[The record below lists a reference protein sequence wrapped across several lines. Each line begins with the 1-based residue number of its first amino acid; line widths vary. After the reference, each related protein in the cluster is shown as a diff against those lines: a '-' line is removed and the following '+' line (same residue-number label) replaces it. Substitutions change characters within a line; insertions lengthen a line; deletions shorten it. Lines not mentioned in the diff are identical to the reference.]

1 MKINILE
8 AHDRKQHLIKNES
21 EIIAQGAED
30 CLKKNNLSLQLQD
43 KSPYIYIFA
52 HPRTSDDGVSKRL
65 LWQPR
70 LTKPAPQTNS
80 YLFRVKSKTDVLEV
94 IWCIPQKELWGQ
106 YKKGNITESELVLW
120 SIDQYENHRKKLAE
134 KDKDDLQD
142 WQVRDIY
149 ELLDRNRSKQLI

>member
-1 MKINILE
+1 MKVNILE

-30 CLKKNNLSLQLQD
+30 CLKINSLSLQLQD

-52 HPRTSDDGVSKRL
+52 HPRSSDDGRSKRL
-65 LWQPR
+65 VWQPR
-70 LTKPAPQTNS
+70 LTKPEPQTNS
-80 YLFRVKSKTDVLEV
+80 YLFRAQSKTDILEI
-94 IWCIPQKELWGQ
+94 IWCIPAKELWGQ
-106 YKKGNITESELVLW
+106 YKKGNVTESELVSW
-120 SIDQYENHRKKLAE
+120 SIDQYQNHRKKLAE

-149 ELLDRNRSKQLI
+149 ELLDKNRSK